1 MKTIYIFFF
10 ILINLSFNQRLIDL
24 EQPIKPFVSVLSPE
38 SIKAFSKQ
46 EPQKFL
52 SNTGKNQIFTEKN
65 ISSSEDALRNI
76 SLTVKCMFVDNF
88 SVYDIRGLSKNT
100 LDDVPYYQATVGG
113 AKLNYNF
120 CYNLKEEGGC
130 KSNSVQVAANPDDNC
145 TKLAGAIG
153 QGNHWQ
159 VSNDTITITL
169 NPIDNNDENVV
180 KFVLKCD
187 EDKTHTK
194 RTDPIANESYYR
206 VKKDDGKFETVLY
219 FVTHEACAKADFYV
233 IWKFILDFQWIFGI
247 ILIIVGLFEA
257 ILGKK
262 LLKPTAF
269 ILSCGISIV
278 IIFVFFMQYLLPAG
292 TADWII
298 WVVLVIAACIGIPLG
313 YFVAKYDDKF
323 VAILAGSL
331 GGYVLGEFLYNL
343 FGNRISLNPTLV
355 NILFII
361 ICIAVLVVLS
371 LFLKKLIIIS
381 CTSLIGAY
389 AFIRGISILAGGF
402 PSEATIIDLINAGE
416 TDQIKEVL
424 TWKVYL
430 YLVSIVIMTGSS
442 IYIQFKINDDDKFKD
457 NDDEKDEHLTDS

>member
-10 ILINLSFNQRLIDL
+10 ILIKLSFNQRLIDL

-65 ISSSEDALRNI
+65 ISSSEDVLHF
-76 SLTVKCMFVDNF
+76 TVKCMFVHNF
-88 SVYDIRGLSKNT
+88 SIYDIRGLSKNT
-100 LDDVPYYQATVGG
+100 LDDVPYYQATFNNT
-113 AKLNYNF
+113 KINYNF
-120 CYNLKEEGGC
+120 CYNLKEEGGFN
-130 KSNSVQVAANPDDNC
+130 SNSVQVAANPPDGTC

-153 QGNHWQ
+153 SGNLWQ
-159 VSNDTITITL
+159 VNNDTITITL
-169 NPIDNNDENVV
+169 NPVDNNDKNVV

-187 EDKTHTK
+187 ENKENTK
-194 RTDPIANESYYR
+194 KTDPIANESYYQ
-206 VKKDDGKFETVLY
+206 VEKDGKLETVLY
-219 FVTHEACAKADFYV
+219 FVTHEACPQANFYV
-233 IWKFILDFQWIFGI
+233 IWKFISDFQWIFGI

-278 IIFVFFMQYLLPAG
+278 IIFVFFMQYLLPSG
-292 TADWII
+292 TAYWVI
-298 WVVLVIAACIGIPLG
+298 WVVLVIATCIGIPLG

-323 VAILAGSL
+323 VTILAGSL

-343 FGNRISLNPTLV
+343 FGNRINLKPILV

-361 ICIAVLVVLS
+361 ICIVVLVVLS

-402 PSEATIIDLINAGE
+402 PSESSIIDLINAGE
-416 TDQIKEVL
+416 AGQIKEVL
-424 TWKVYL
+424 DYKVYL
-430 YLVSIVIMTGSS
+430 YLVSIVIMTGGS
-442 IYIQFKINDDDKFKD
+442 IYIQYKINSDDKFKD
-457 NDDEKDEHLTDS
+457 NDDEQDEHLTDS